1 MTFSILLALALP
13 AAAQTLRA
21 PALGRSV
28 LPVGG
33 TLSALSSTG
42 LAPKATLPTSVSPRV
57 TLPTPAV
64 ITPVALPLPPSGEAR
79 VKVAA
84 VVEAVSVPLAKAE
97 GNPAAQ
103 APVLSNLFEGRRVA
117 SPSAVVAGVSIHPHS
132 QPLSRPAGE
141 GRVRGNL
148 VADEPPEPP
157 APARPV
163 WKTAGLYLIRA
174 GGFLGALYGG
184 FRVGDMAYMGLGFL
198 GPWGFALGLPL
209 LAGSAWWLG
218 SRRDSS
224 PLGRFIM
231 AGLYGS
237 AGFVVAGQQV
247 WDLVHTPLGLI
258 VGIPIGIALALV
270 ASGVLPRR
278 KKFTGEPPNLNPSLP
293 RH

>member
-1 MTFSILLALALP
+1 MTLSIILSLALP
-13 AAAQTLRA
+13 AGAQALKA

-33 TLSALSSTG
+33 SLSAFSAAG
-42 LAPKATLPTSVSPRV
+42 LAPKATLPTLVSPTV
-57 TLPTPAV
+57 SLPTPAV
-64 ITPVALPLPPSGEAR
+64 VTPVSLPLPPAGEGR
-79 VKVAA
+79 VRAAA

-97 GNPAAQ
+97 GNPSAQ
-103 APVLSNLFEGRRVA
+103 APLLSSVFEGRRA
-117 SPSAVVAGVSIHPHS
+117 SIPDAVIAGPS
-132 QPLSRPAGE
+132 LSAPMRLA
-141 GRVRGNL
+141 RTANL
-148 VADEPPEPP
+148 VADTSPEPP
-157 APARPV
+157 APIRPV

-198 GPWGFALGLPL
+198 GPWGFAVGLPL

-218 SRRDSS
+218 SRKDSS

-237 AGFVVAGQQV
+237 AGFVVAGQQA
-247 WDLVHTPLGLI
+247 WDLTSYPLAVLLGL
-258 VGIPIGIALALV
+258 PIGVALALV

-278 KKFTGEPPNLNPSLP
+278 KRAQP
-293 RH
+293 